1 MVVLV
6 NITSKANGCLR
17 ILLRMVKTYPNK
29 PVHAE
34 ELSKE
39 LGITIKYIQQLLL
52 LLKNE
57 GFIKSKKGPKG
68 GYTLAR
74 DPDQIILGD
83 ALRKVENLSF
93 PLSAVDGDS
102 SSKDVFDKIWCEVGE
117 SISEI
122 LDSISFA
129 ELDDLQRQSK
139 LNSSINYY
147 I

>member
-1 MVVLV
+1 M

-17 ILLRMVKTYPNK
+17 ILLRMVDTFPDK

-57 GFIKSKKGPKG
+57 GFITSKKGPRG
-68 GYTLAR
+68 GYTLAK
-74 DPDQIILGD
+74 DPDQIVLGD
-83 ALRKVENLSF
+83 ALRKVESLSF
-93 PLSAVDGDS
+93 PLSTLESDCKSD
-102 SSKDVFDKIWCEVGE
+102 DVFDKIWCEVGE
-117 SISEI
+117 AISEI
-122 LDSISFA
+122 LDTLSFA
-129 ELDDLQRQSK
+129 ELDDLQRQSRMGSA
-139 LNSSINYY
+139 LQYY